1 MNATDTRETF
11 LAAAGPGKFKI
22 GFAGFATC
30 GKTSVAQALQLRLGK
45 IGLDSQILSFATPLK
60 DLCRKEFFWDGVKDE
75 KGRHLLQEIGC
86 AARHYRASIWLD
98 KWLAAADASPAA
110 VVMCDDVRFPNE
122 ITTVRGTGGI
132 IIRLNAPWAVSDGH
146 ESEKLPPSGDLYDI
160 VVDTDAKGT
169 VDAAAEEVWRQ
180 IGRILSARK

>member
-1 MNATDTRETF
+1 MTAFKHRDDF
-11 LAAAGPGKFKI
+11 IKAVGPGKFKI

-30 GKTSVAQALQLRLGK
+30 GKTSVAQALQVRLGK
-45 IGLDSQILSFATPLK
+45 LGLESQILSFATPLK
-60 DLCRKEFFWDGVKDE
+60 DLCRKEFFWDGRKDE

-98 KWLAAADASPAA
+98 KWLAAADASPAD

-146 ESEKLPPSGDLYDI
+146 ESEKLPPDGDIYDI
-160 VVDTDAKGT
+160 VVDTDGKGT
-169 VDAAAEEVWRQ
+169 VEIVAEEVWQ
-180 IGRILSARK
+180 QLGRILSARK